1 MLFNAYK
8 SCLNFHLDCNEFN
21 NVIFFYFR
29 FFLAVLFIIC
39 IIFISLPFLENNQTV
54 ILYETSFYN
63 VSVEGD
69 INSRDVTRSPQLVQA
84 NTKANIFTNDIDVS
98 KPSKCTVP
106 KTNVAFLKVHKA
118 GSTTVMNIFLRFGDS
133 HSLNIVLPKTTKQH
147 AFNYLGY
154 GKSIQKERINRI
166 PGNETYSI
174 LCNHVVYNKTVFQ
187 EVLGPNVINIAI
199 IREPF
204 THFPS
209 AASYYGLINKMRKR
223 LGIKIDDQRL
233 LSAYLM
239 SPSIFG
245 HHHRTHNGMFADFGL
260 ASNQYYNETAI
271 NKYLLDLE
279 KDFALVMLIEYFEES
294 LVLMKRILCWDLK
307 DILFVP
313 LNINKKKQ
321 KHPINLSEQD
331 KRNLFKYNYADFKLY
346 FFFREKLFKQI
357 KNAGDDF
364 QPEVKHFKNIHLSV
378 KKYCY
383 QNQLKKF
390 SGYVVLTMKASPW
403 NKEFTITPGDCKF
416 MMSAELPLL
425 KQLMSKA
432 EKRYNTWWENTQD
445 NYQTSLPKRHKI
457 A

>member
-1 MLFNAYK
+1 MRTNPMLIFISIAIT
-8 SCLNFHLDCNEFN
+8 LTVVF
-21 NVIFFYFR
+21 FFYFR

-54 ILYETSFYN
+54 ILYETNFDN
-63 VSVEGD
+63 VSVQRNIHSGD
-69 INSRDVTRSPQLVQA
+69 VSRSSHLVQT
-84 NTKANIFTNDIDVS
+84 NTQANIFTNDIEAS
-98 KPSKCTVP
+98 KPSICTRP
-106 KTNVAFLKVHKA
+106 KTNIAFLKVHKA

-133 HSLNIVLPKTTKQH
+133 HSLNIVLPKTTKQST
-147 AFNYLGY
+147 FNYLGY
-154 GKSIQKERINRI
+154 GKSIQKDRINRI

-187 EVLGPNVINIAI
+187 DVLGPNAINIAI

-204 THFPS
+204 THFLS
-209 AASYYGLINKMRKR
+209 AASYYGLIKKMRKR

-233 LSAYLM
+233 ISSYLM
-239 SPSIFG
+239 NPSVFG
-245 HHHRTHNGMFADFGL
+245 HYHHTHNGMFADFGL
-260 ASNQYYNETAI
+260 PSNQYYNETAI
-271 NKYLLDLE
+271 NNYILDLD
-279 KDFALVMLIEYFEES
+279 KDFALVMLTEYFEES

-346 FFFREKLFKQI
+346 FFFREKLFRQI
-357 KNAGDDF
+357 KDAGADF
-364 QPEVKHFKNIHLSV
+364 QPEVKHLKNIHFSV

-390 SGYVVLTMKASPW
+390 SGSVVLTMKASPW
-403 NKEFTITPGDCKF
+403 NKEFTITPDDCKF
-416 MMSAELPLL
+416 MMSSELPLL

-432 EKRYNTWWENTQD
+432 EKRYNTWWTNTHA
-445 NYQTSLPKRHKI
+445 NNHTSLPKRNKI